1 MGGHTRSQPRRGNEA
16 KVAKPRDTRCLAG
29 WARQGCGWG
38 HQLWGWVIVTKGLR
52 VWAEEAVGPLGGDEL
67 RQGSNTHNSEGM
79 AQGLPSA
86 VLVRL
91 QGTGVGSG
99 AGVGS
104 CTLYNSDAGSSRS
117 QEGAADP

>member
-16 KVAKPRDTRCLAG
+16 KVAKPRSTRCLAG
-29 WARQGCGWG
+29 WARQGCGG
-38 HQLWGWVIVTKGLR
+38 ATSSGDGLIVMKGLR
-52 VWAEEAVGPLGGDEL
+52 VWAEEAVGPLSGDEL

-79 AQGLPSA
+79 AQGLPYA

-99 AGVGS
+99 AGVCS
-104 CTLYNSDAGSSRS
+104 CILYNSDAWSSSS
-117 QEGAADP
+117 QEGAIGP

>member
-16 KVAKPRDTRCLAG
+16 KVAKPRGTQPG
-29 WARQGCGWG
+29 WVGKTGLWWG

-67 RQGSNTHNSEGM
+67 RQGSNTHISEGT

-104 CTLYNSDAGSSRS
+104 CILYNSDAWSSRS
-117 QEGAADP
+117 QEGATGP